1 MSFNTDEKKQTVL
14 VVDDTPEVILLINEI
29 LKGKYRVR
37 AVTNGEKALEAVR
50 RSLPD
55 IILMD
60 VTMPEMNGYEV
71 CRRLKQEER
80 FRDIPVMFL
89 TARSEQADE
98 QEGLEAGGVDYIV
111 KPINPSIFVA
121 RMETHLANKRYK
133 DMLENQNQFLGE
145 EVVKRTRDISLMQ
158 EATIMAMASLA
169 ETRDNDTGCH
179 IQRTKLYMKELAEY
193 MRRSD
198 KYRDALTPE
207 KIKVI
212 VASAPLHDIG
222 KVGIPDN
229 ILFKPGPLTKE
240 EFETMKKHATMGRD
254 AILRAEKM
262 MGNADTFFSC
272 AREIAYSHHEK
283 WDGTGYPLGL
293 CGEAI
298 PLAARLM
305 AVADVYD
312 AITTKRVYKEAI
324 AHKEAVRIIQAD
336 SGKHFDPDVVK
347 AFLALKETF
356 QKISIIYA
364 DSTEDLLAQTD

>member
-1 MSFNTDEKKQTVL
+1 MPFNTDEKKQTVL

-50 RSLPD
+50 RSPPD

-60 VTMPEMNGYEV
+60 VTMPTMNGYEA
-71 CRRLKQEER
+71 CRRLKQEEK

-145 EVVKRTRDISLMQ
+145 EVVKRTRDISIMQ

-198 KYRDALTPE
+198 KYRDVLTPE

-229 ILFKPGPLTKE
+229 ILFKPGPLNKE

-254 AILRAEKM
+254 AILRAEKL
-262 MGNADTFFSC
+262 MGNTDTFFSC

-293 CGEAI
+293 AGEAI
-298 PLAARLM
+298 PLTARLM

-324 AHKEAVRIIQAD
+324 AHKEAVAIIQAD
-336 SGKHFDPDVVK
+336 AGKHFDPDVVK

-364 DSTEDLLAQTD
+364 DSTEDLLAKTD